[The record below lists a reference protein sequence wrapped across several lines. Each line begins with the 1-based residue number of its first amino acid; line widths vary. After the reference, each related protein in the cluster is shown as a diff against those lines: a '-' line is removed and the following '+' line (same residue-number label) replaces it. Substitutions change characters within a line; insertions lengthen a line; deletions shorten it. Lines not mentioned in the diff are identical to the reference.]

1 MTLSPTELE
10 LRQNPLDFFLALS
23 RGAPNLTRFH
33 FANGQEIIYL
43 NHPDLIREVLV
54 ERADEFHKSEM
65 TRAFAGG
72 MGHGILVSE
81 GEFWKQQSRLMRPAF
96 HYKRLVGYAE
106 VMSRFTQE
114 MLQHWEHF
122 ELRHIDEDMNAL
134 TLRVVAKCM
143 FNVEARDDREI
154 MHRAIMLGQKV
165 VGQMIHGW
173 LTIPDWRAHMTRD
186 GIRVV
191 RALNQMVERH
201 ITERRAKGILGEDLL
216 SMLMEAQADA
226 GIELSDRQL
235 RDEVLTVITAG
246 LETTANALIWTWY
259 LLDQNPEA
267 REKLKAEIDTL
278 KHLPSFENLNSL
290 PYLDKVF
297 KESLRLYPPVWVIG
311 RESIEATELG
321 GSQLGPK
328 AQIVM
333 SQWAMQRDPR
343 YFDAPD
349 RFIPER
355 WTPEFEKSLPRG
367 AYFPFSLGPRVCTG
381 QGFATVEFK
390 LIVATI
396 LQRFELELAQP
407 APILPEPNFTL
418 TTHGG
423 MQMRVKARH

>member
-1 MTLSPTELE
+1 
-10 LRQNPLDFFLALS
+10 
-23 RGAPNLTRFH
+23 
-33 FANGQEIIYL
+33 
-43 NHPDLIREVLV
+43 
-54 ERADEFHKSEM
+54 
-65 TRAFAGG
+65 
-72 MGHGILVSE
+72 
-81 GEFWKQQSRLMRPAF
+81 
-96 HYKRLVGYAE
+96 
-106 VMSRFTQE
+106 
-114 MLQHWEHF
+114 
-122 ELRHIDEDMNAL
+122 MNAL

-173 LTIPDWRAHMTRD
+173 LTIPDWRANMTRD

-201 ITERRAKGILGEDLL
+201 IAERRAKGILGEDLL
-216 SMLMEAQADA
+216 SMLMEAQAEA
-226 GIELSDRQL
+226 EIELSDRQL

-259 LLDQNPEA
+259 LLDQHPDIRTKLEA
-267 REKLKAEIDTL
+267 EVDKLKHT
-278 KHLPSFENLNSL
+278 PGFEDLNSL

-297 KESLRLYPPVWVIG
+297 KESLRMYPPVWIIG
-311 RESIEATELG
+311 RESISATELG
-321 GSQLGPK
+321 GIKLPAK

-333 SQWAMQRDPR
+333 SQWSTQRDPR
-343 YFDAPD
+343 FFENPD
-349 RFIPER
+349 QFIPER
-355 WTPEFEKSLPRG
+355 WTPEFEKALPRG

-390 LIVATI
+390 LIMATI

-423 MQMRVKARH
+423 MRMRVKMRQ